1 MRRLPL
7 FVVVAIAGWLLAVTE
22 VCAEEPAFTLTIRN
36 HQFDPSQLEVPAGAK
51 VRLTLRNLDPTAE
64 EFDSDDLHREKVVA
78 GNSEGV
84 VFIGPL
90 RPGTY
95 NFMGEYHQAT
105 AQGRIVAK

>member
-7 FVVVAIAGWLLAVTE
+7 FVVVTIAGWLVAVAE
-22 VCAEEPAFTLTIRN
+22 VRAEEPAFTLTIKN
-36 HQFDPSQLEVPAGAK
+36 HQFEPSQLEVPAGVK
-51 VRLTLRNLDPTAE
+51 VRLTVRNLDSTVE

-78 GNSEGV
+78 GNSEGA

-95 NFMGEYHQAT
+95 NFMGEYHRAT
-105 AQGRIVAK
+105 AQGRVIAK